1 VYGAAGIAQGALNS
15 VMDPAVRGLQECAE
29 VIADSALQDN
39 QAIVSIRLRDGRELE
54 HFTRDAT
61 GSVTNP
67 MNDQQLAAK
76 FLELVIPVLGERR
89 ARSLLAKS
97 LDMAN
102 VNSAAEILQL
112 GAR

>member
-1 VYGAAGIAQGALNS
+1 
-15 VMDPAVRGLQECAE
+15 MDPAVRGLQECVE
-29 VIADSALQDN
+29 VVADAALQDN
-39 QAIVSIRLRDGRELE
+39 QAVVSLRLRDGREVE

-76 FLELVIPVLGERR
+76 FLELVTPVLGERR
-89 ARSLLAKS
+89 AQSLLTKS
-97 LDMAN
+97 LDMAS

>member
-1 VYGAAGIAQGALNS
+1 
-15 VMDPAVRGLQECAE
+15 VR
-29 VIADSALQDN
+29 
-39 QAIVSIRLRDGRELE
+39 IRLRDSREVE

-67 MNDQQLAAK
+67 MNDEQLAEK

-89 ARSLLAKS
+89 AKSLLAKS
-97 LDMAN
+97 SDMAN

>member
-1 VYGAAGIAQGALNS
+1 
-15 VMDPAVRGLQECAE
+15 MDPAVRGLQEGAE
-29 VIADSALQDN
+29 VVADAALQDN
-39 QAIVSIRLRDGRELE
+39 QAVVRIRLRDGREVE

-67 MNDQQLAAK
+67 MNDEQLAEK

-89 ARSLLAKS
+89 AKSLLAKS
-97 LDMAN
+97 SDMAN